1 MLRWAFTSY
10 ARANTI
16 LEVGSAGV
24 DDFVEGEKRR
34 EPDGKREGTGG
45 NPDDS
50 GGTDV
55 FGGETTGRRVGADR
69 FPRECVGCVGGGFV
83 GGGVVGG
90 ADGSACEE
98 QAFVVSAFV

>member
-1 MLRWAFTSY
+1 MPTRYWRWVP
-10 ARANTI
+10 RGI
-16 LEVGSAGV
+16 G
-24 DDFVEGEKRR
+24 DFVEGEKRR
-34 EPDGKREGTGG
+34 ETDGKREGTGG

-69 FPRECVGCVGGGFV
+69 FPRECVGCVGGDFI
-83 GGGVVGG
+83 GGGVGGG